1 MDHQDY
7 MRAAFRLAD
16 DAASAD
22 EVPVGALCVR
32 DGVRLGDGYNQ
43 NISRCDPSAHAEIL
57 ALRDACRYID
67 NYRLLD
73 TTLYVTLEPCLMC
86 FTACVHARVKR
97 IVFGAYDPK
106 QGFTHILGE
115 EQRARLNHQIEVV
128 PGVLETEAQEQIRRF
143 FREKRERGKRKWM
156 RKAGLEPP
164 ETS

>member
-7 MRAAFRLAD
+7 MRAAFRLAA
-16 DAASAD
+16 DAAAVD

-32 DGVRLGDGYNQ
+32 DGVRLGEGFNQ
-43 NISRCDPSAHAEIL
+43 NISCRDPSAHAEIL
-57 ALRDACRYID
+57 ALRDACAYID

-115 EQRARLNHQIEVV
+115 SQRASLNHQIEVV
-128 PGVLETEAQEQIRRF
+128 PGVLEAEAQEQIRAF
-143 FREKRERGKRKWM
+143 FREKRARGKRKWM

-164 ETS
+164 TES